1 MDDKQTKALIDEIG
15 EIKKL
20 LILQLLNNGTRQKDI
35 ALMLGTS
42 DATVSRMIPK
52 GITKKGSKSGS

>member
-1 MDDKQTKALIDEIG
+1 MNDKQAKALIDEIG
-15 EIKKL
+15 EIKRL
-20 LILQLLNNGTRQKDI
+20 LILQLLNNGTQQKDI

-52 GITKKGSKSGS
+52 GITKKSSKSGS